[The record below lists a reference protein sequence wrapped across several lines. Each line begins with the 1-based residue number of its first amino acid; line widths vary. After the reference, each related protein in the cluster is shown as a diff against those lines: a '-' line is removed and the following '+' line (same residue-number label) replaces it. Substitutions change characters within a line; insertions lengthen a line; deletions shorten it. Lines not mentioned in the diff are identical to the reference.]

1 MQTPIVNRFVA
12 AASEIASSDL
22 YMTVKATMF
31 TSPSA
36 NLNGVRCT
44 AAFIDEIVEHQEK
57 YIGLPLCADMTKLE
71 NGLYRNLGHCY
82 NSRTGTFSSTMI
94 GSFYKFEKAALSE
107 SETALIG
114 YARVLKRNRK
124 VCRAISELFA
134 EGNLKFSF
142 EITCGEY
149 EKLNDGTIRIDASEK
164 NFIEGMAIVSMPAC
178 PDAVALELV
187 AEITGI
193 GKEAE
198 PMTNEDKIQAAEKQ
212 PEEEATKNVAENTET
227 AEKYVTETHVEHER
241 VSTYDTETGVST
253 ETTVTVEQNVSGPAV
268 TAEDEATQQAGA
280 ITAAKDEEDNK
291 PVFNPDEVDATAPV
305 VENAQPETNQNTNNN
320 AQSENTQTQNDNPAE
335 PGNDNPGEVV
345 GSCGKKEKENAAADE
360 DEEKKEPDSSDDS
373 GEPEEEDEKKKENAE
388 LAAIIA
394 ELKEFVS
401 TLKTQNDE
409 LKQEIAEMK
418 DHMTGKVVAE
428 AATEVN
434 PFMDNISLGETGY
447 RLLQEK
453 PKQTSY
459 RLLN

>member
-1 MQTPIVNRFVA
+1 MQEPIVNRFVA

-107 SETALIG
+107 DETALIG
-114 YARVLKRNRK
+114 YARILKRNKK

-149 EKLNDGTIRIDASEK
+149 EKMDDGTIRIDASER
-164 NFIEGMAIVSMPAC
+164 NYLEGMAIVSMPAC

-198 PMTNEDKIQAAEKQ
+198 PMTNEDKTKVAEKQ
-212 PEEEATKNVAENTET
+212 PEKAAGEAAENTET
-227 AEKYVTETHVEHER
+227 AEKYVTETHVEHDR

-253 ETTVTVEQNVSGPAV
+253 DTTVTIEQSVSGPAV
-268 TAEDEATQQAGA
+268 TAEDETTQQAGA
-280 ITAAKDEEDNK
+280 VTAAKDEEDNK
-291 PVFNPDEVDATAPV
+291 PIFNPDEVDATAPV
-305 VENAQPETNQNTNNN
+305 AENAQPETNQNDNNN

-345 GSCGKKEKENAAADE
+345 GSCGKKEKETAASDE
-360 DEEKKEPDSSDDS
+360 DEKEKD
-373 GEPEEEDEKKKENAE
+373 PEEEPAEPEDDDEKKKENAE
-388 LAAIIA
+388 LDAVVA
-394 ELKEFVS
+394 ELKEFVAS
-401 TLKTQNDE
+401 LKAQNEE
-409 LKQEIAEMK
+409 LKQEIAEIK

-428 AATEVN
+428 AQTDIN
-434 PFMDNISLGETGY
+434 PFIDNISLADTGY

-453 PKQTSY
+453 PKQSSY

>member
-1 MQTPIVNRFVA
+1 MQRPIVNRFVA

-94 GSFYKFEKAALSE
+94 GSFYKFEKTAISE
-107 SETALIG
+107 DETALIG
-114 YARVLKRNRK
+114 YARILKRNKK

-149 EKLNDGTIRIDASEK
+149 EKMDDGTIRIDASEK
-164 NFIEGMAIVSMPAC
+164 NFLEGMAIVSMPAC

-198 PMTNEDKIQAAEKQ
+198 PMTNEDKVQTAEEQPEKAAEN
-212 PEEEATKNVAENTET
+212 AAENTET

-241 VSTYDTETGVST
+241 VTTYDTETGVST
-253 ETTVTVEQNVSGPAV
+253 ETCVTVEQRVDGPAM
-268 TAEDEATQQAGA
+268 TAEEEATQQGA
-280 ITAAKDEEDNK
+280 AMTAAKDEEDNK
-291 PVFNPDEVDATAPV
+291 PIFNPDEVDATAPV
-305 VENAQPETNQNTNNN
+305 VENAQPETNQNANNN
-320 AQSENTQTQNDNPAE
+320 AQNENTQTQNDSPAE

-360 DEEKKEPDSSDDS
+360 DEEKKEPDSSEDS
-373 GEPEEEDEKKKENAE
+373 GDAEEEDDMKKKNAE
-388 LAAIIA
+388 LDAVIA
-394 ELKEFVS
+394 ELKEFIAAV
-401 TLKTQNDE
+401 KTQNEE
-409 LKQEIAEMK
+409 LKQEIAEIK
-418 DHMTGKVVAE
+418 EHMACKVVAE
-428 AATEVN
+428 VTADVN
-434 PFMDNISLGETGY
+434 PFMDNISLADTGY